1 MNSIT
6 HFVFL
11 KYIIENDLKKS
22 KKNKNNLNENSFK
35 IENKK
40 LKKNKNSVDNFLKF
54 QWSWTL

>member
-6 HFVFL
+6 HFAFL
-11 KYIIENDLKKS
+11 KYIIENDIKKS
-22 KKNKNNLNENSFK
+22 KNNEKNLNQNSFK

>member
-40 LKKNKNSVDNFLKF
+40 LKKIRIQLIIF
-54 QWSWTL
+54 

>member
-22 KKNKNNLNENSFK
+22 NKNNLNQNSFK

>member
-22 KKNKNNLNENSFK
+22 NNNNLNQDSFK

-40 LKKNKNSVDNFLKF
+40 LKKNNNSVDNFLKF